1 MGDCEVPDDWNPWET
16 HPCAGADF
24 IDWGSGQFGF
34 LYKYNSRGS
43 EAVIKG
49 LELDFDYSLGN
60 FELSYNLSFVDGYNK
75 TLGRPLSY
83 MNPMKQI
90 LSLDFNKK
98 SMGYKI
104 RFSKIHS
111 QDKLG
116 EFETYTPGAILTD
129 FIIDYKYKKHN
140 IIIQLNNIFDK
151 TYFNHLSRIK
161 NITPEPGK
169 NVIIYYKMYL

>member
-1 MGDCEVPDDWNPWET
+1 
-16 HPCAGADF
+16 
-24 IDWGSGQFGF
+24 
-34 LYKYNSRGS
+34 
-43 EAVIKG
+43 
-49 LELDFDYSLGN
+49 
-60 FELSYNLSFVDGYNK
+60 
-75 TLGRPLSY
+75 
-83 MNPMKQI
+83 
-90 LSLDFNKK
+90 
-98 SMGYKI
+98 MGYKI

-140 IIIQLNNIFDK
+140 IIIQLNNIFDN